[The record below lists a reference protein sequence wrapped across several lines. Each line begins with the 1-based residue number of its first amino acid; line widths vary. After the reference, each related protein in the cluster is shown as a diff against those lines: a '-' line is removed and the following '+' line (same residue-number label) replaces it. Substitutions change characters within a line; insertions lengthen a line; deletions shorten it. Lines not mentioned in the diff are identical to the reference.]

1 MSIDLSWEEV
11 RHAIVESGFEIKVS
25 ERGCKAERE
34 LRVLLLLG
42 GDGLHDEDH
51 GPADDV
57 LHDDDDEHDEHVP
70 EHDAGHDAQG

>member
-42 GDGLHDEDH
+42 GDGLHDED
-51 GPADDV
+51 G
-57 LHDDDDEHDEHVP
+57 LQLYIFYC
-70 EHDAGHDAQG
+70 GQTTSTLI